1 MRDPARDVD
10 DFRRTLGRMGQVQTA
25 LLNDDLAG
33 RSANRDHSV
42 TQREVAASDANP
54 ALAQM
59 HGDSQLA
66 RFETAIEFNRRR
78 DRNRHVQVC
87 QEC

>member
-42 TQREVAASDANP
+42 TQREIAASDANP

-66 RFETAIEFNRRR
+66 RFETAIEFDRRL
-78 DRNRHVQVC
+78 
-87 QEC
+87 